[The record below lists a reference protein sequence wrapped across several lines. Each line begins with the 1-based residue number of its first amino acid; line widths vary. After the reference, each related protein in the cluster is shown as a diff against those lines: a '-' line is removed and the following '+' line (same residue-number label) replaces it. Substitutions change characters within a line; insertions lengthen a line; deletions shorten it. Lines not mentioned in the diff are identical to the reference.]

1 MPPVASRQLSLA
13 STELRSPQSRR
24 QPRPFT
30 RTGGRIYYAIRKI
43 RPSRPTKG
51 SLVGLRGLK
60 RGESPYSLAFGTEV
74 ILPLEV
80 VFPTLWIEHFTP
92 RASEA
97 DLRENLDL
105 LEECR
110 AETHL
115 TTLHYQRAMALLYNR
130 KVRPQSISMG
140 DLVLRKAEVSNPEHS
155 REKLT
160 PRWEGPYRI
169 IRVI

>member
-60 RGESPYSLAFGTEV
+60 
-74 ILPLEV
+74 
-80 VFPTLWIEHFTP
+80 
-92 RASEA
+92 
-97 DLRENLDL
+97 
-105 LEECR
+105 R